1 MLLMM
6 TAIPMA
12 AAVIGAALAIRW
24 APGELFAAAVQHLAA
39 GVVFATA
46 ASELLPDILHSALP
60 VSTIIGGFGGIA
72 VMLAI
77 RNLETLV
84 RGPVGMLTGI
94 GVDILVDGLVL
105 GIGFAVDLR
114 TGILL
119 TVALTLELLLLGLTS
134 VTALRE
140 VFPRPAMRL
149 IGVAVL
155 AMMLPLGVLLAAPVA
170 LLPEQANLGVLTF
183 GLVALLFLVTEELL
197 VEAHEVEE
205 KSWVTALF
213 FVGFLGL
220 LLLDEMMR

>member
-1 MLLMM
+1 MLMM
-6 TAIPMA
+6 TAIPVIA
-12 AAVIGAALAIRW
+12 ALIGAALAIRW
-24 APGELFAAAVQHLAA
+24 APGGLFSAAVQHLAA

-60 VSTIIGGFGGIA
+60 LSTMIGGFGGVA

-77 RNLETLV
+77 RRLEDLV
-84 RGPVGMLTGI
+84 RGPVGLLTGI

-105 GIGFAVDLR
+105 GIGFAVDMR

-134 VTALRE
+134 VTALTE
-140 VFPRPAMRL
+140 VFSHPAKRL
-149 IGVAVL
+149 TAVAAL
-155 AMMLPLGVLLAAPVA
+155 TLLLPLGVLLAAPVA

-205 KSWVTALF
+205 KPWVTALF